1 MANMAMDEPPK
12 KRGWLVWI
20 GGALALILLLV
31 IVSAFF
37 IDEPVR
43 RYIEHQVNQQLTV
56 YSLRIGKVDLHPL
69 TLSLDLEDVSLI
81 QKRNPDPPM
90 VLIPQWHASLEWTEL
105 LKANIVGDHVIK
117 RPTVYVTRPQAKSEL
132 ADPRKSYWQDRVRKI
147 FPVRINELK
156 IEDAEVTY
164 FDHPKAQ
171 PLKLSHVQAE
181 LGDISNRAPE
191 EDYPSTIRLDAQV
204 FKAGRVALD
213 GRANFL
219 AKPLLALNVD
229 FKLEHVLIED
239 LIGLTGRYNLQLTS
253 GLLQADGRV
262 EFAPWK
268 KTADINEFVLE
279 KAKADYVYRQHPR
292 DEARRKEVARTAKE
306 IQQKGEVVVYVKHG
320 KVLHSEF
327 GFVNKSTSR
336 EYRVFMT
343 DVNAELD
350 NFSNRLKDLK
360 EGDAAAKVTG
370 LFMGTGRTVAAGRFE
385 RENPD
390 PAFDLDVR
398 VVKTE
403 LKSFNEVLR
412 AYANVDVSKG
422 AFSFFSQIGVKD
434 GQVTGYVKPIFG
446 NVEVYDPKQDEDK
459 AVTRKLYEAVVG
471 GVVELLKNPRKEQVA
486 AESDL
491 SGPVANP
498 KADTWQIV
506 GTLIQN
512 AFFKAVLPGLEKE
525 HGRS

>member
-1 MANMAMDEPPK
+1 MAMDESPK
-12 KRGWLVWI
+12 RRGWMVWI
-20 GGALALILLLV
+20 GGTLAVILLLV
-31 IVSAFF
+31 IVAAFL

-43 RYIEHQVNQQLTV
+43 RYIEHQVNRQLHV
-56 YSLRIGKVDLHPL
+56 YSLRVGKLDLHPL

-81 QKRNPDPPM
+81 QNRNPEPPM
-90 VLIPQWHASLEWTEL
+90 VVIPQWHASLQWTEL
-105 LKANIVGDHVIK
+105 LKANIVSDHVIK
-117 RPTVYVTRPQAKSEL
+117 RPAVYVTRPQAKSEL
-132 ADPRKSYWQDRVRKI
+132 ADPTKSTWQDAVRKI

-164 FDHPKAQ
+164 FDHPKAR
-171 PLKLSHVQAE
+171 PLKLSHVQVA

-191 EDYPSTIRLDAQV
+191 QDYPSTIRLDAQL
-204 FKAGRVALD
+204 FKAGRVTLD

-219 AKPLLALNVD
+219 TKPVLALNSA
-229 FKLEHVLIED
+229 FKLERVLIED

-253 GLLQADGRV
+253 GLLQAEGRV
-262 EFAPWK
+262 EYAPWK
-268 KTADINEFVLE
+268 KTADIKEFLLE
-279 KAKADYVYRQHPR
+279 EVKADYVYRKHPR
-292 DEARRKEVARTAKE
+292 DEAGRKEVAETAKE
-306 IQQKGEVVVYVKHG
+306 IQRKGEVVVYVKHG
-320 KVLHSEF
+320 KVLH
-327 GFVNKSTSR
+327 GQLGLVNKSTKP

-350 NFSNRLKDLK
+350 NFSNRLKELK
-360 EGDAAAKVTG
+360 EGDAVAKVTG
-370 LFMGTGRTVAAGRFE
+370 LFMGTGRTVAAGTFG
-385 RENPD
+385 REDPN

-398 VVKTE
+398 IVKTE

-422 AFSFFSQIGVKD
+422 AFSFFSQLSVKN

-459 AVTRKLYEAVVG
+459 AVARKLYEAVVG
-471 GVVELLKNPRKEQVA
+471 GVVELLKNPRHDQVA

-498 KADTWQIV
+498 QADTWQIV
-506 GTLIQN
+506 GSLIQN
-512 AFFKAVLPGLEKE
+512 AFFKTILPGLEKE
-525 HGRS
+525 RGRS